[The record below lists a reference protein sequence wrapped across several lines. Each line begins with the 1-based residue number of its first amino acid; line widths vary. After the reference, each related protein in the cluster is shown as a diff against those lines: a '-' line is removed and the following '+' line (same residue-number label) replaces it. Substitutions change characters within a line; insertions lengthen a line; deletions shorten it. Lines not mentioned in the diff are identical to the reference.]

1 MSELLENTATGL
13 TQEFRQNNPKT
24 IELHQQ
30 ARRVLPGGVTHAGRI
45 WAEEAPGV
53 YIERAQG
60 AYKWDVDGHRYIDF
74 WMGHGALLMG
84 HSHPVITQAAA
95 DQLWRGTHYGAN
107 HELEIRWAEL
117 IIKLLPSAQKV
128 RFFSSG
134 TEATLM
140 AMRLSRALTGH
151 NKVIKFG
158 GRFHG
163 WHDYVAISD
172 SGKPTKGIPQAVA
185 DNMIV
190 LPADL
195 ETVERVMAGDKD
207 VAAIIVEADGA
218 HWGELPNPPGFLAG
232 LREITRAYGVVLIF
246 DEIISG
252 FRYSPGGI
260 QLADGVT
267 PDLTTTAKI
276 VAGGLP
282 GGALAGRADLI
293 SLLDPAAGENWI
305 QHNGTYNA
313 NPLSASAG
321 IAVLSMI
328 ADPSAPEKIYKP
340 IAAMGKRL
348 REGMQ
353 NALVDNGLGGKGV
366 VYGRDSTFHILLG
379 APYVTSFPLNGDILG
394 AGFIEEFYRPEV
406 QERML
411 HPMHQE
417 LNLAIRLEMDK
428 RGVQFMR
435 GAGGF
440 VSTAHTNEDIDYT
453 IQAFAESVHR
463 LKKGGMLD

>member
-1 MSELLENTATGL
+1 MSELLEKTATGL
-13 TQEFRQNNPKT
+13 IQEFRENNPT
-24 IELHQQ
+24 TVELHRE

-84 HSHPVITQAAA
+84 HAHPLITQAAA

-107 HELEIRWAEL
+107 HALEIRWAEL

-134 TEATLM
+134 TEATMM
-140 AMRLSRALTGH
+140 AMRVSRAITGR
-151 NKVIKFG
+151 NKIVKFG

-163 WHDYVAISD
+163 WHDYTAIGD
-172 SGKPTKGIPQAVA
+172 DGKPTNGIPQAVA
-185 DNMIV
+185 DNMVV
-190 LPADL
+190 LPANL
-195 ETVERVMAGDKD
+195 ETVERVMSGDKD
-207 VAAIIVEADGA
+207 IAGIIVEADGA

-232 LREITRAYGVVLIF
+232 LREITKAYGVILIF

-293 SLLDPAAGENWI
+293 GLLDPAAGASFI

-328 ADPSAPEKIYKP
+328 AASNALETIYNP
-340 IAAMGKRL
+340 ISAMGKRL
-348 REGMQ
+348 RAGMQ
-353 NALVDNGLGGKGV
+353 NALVENGLGGKGL
-366 VYGRDSTFHILLG
+366 VYGRDSVFHILLG
-379 APYVTSFPLNGDILG
+379 APYVTNFPLDGDILG
-394 AGFIEEFYRPEV
+394 ANFIEEFYRPEV
-406 QERML
+406 QERLL
-411 HPMHQE
+411 HSMDKE

-435 GAGGF
+435 GTGGF

-453 IQAFAESVHR
+453 IQAFADSLYS